1 MNREQKERL
10 IEKIEYDIKSDM
22 IAQEEKKKSNAANV
36 LMVELIV
43 NGAERIVN
51 NMTDAE
57 VIELLREIKRLK
69 DYVKTLDN
77 HNARIINQNR
87 ELQQELRNL
96 TQK

>member
-1 MNREQKERL
+1 ME
-10 IEKIEYDIKSDM
+10 
-22 IAQEEKKKSNAANV
+22 
-36 LMVELIV
+36 ELIV
-43 NGAERIVN
+43 RGVMRIVSK
-51 NMTDAE
+51 MTDAE

-69 DYVKTLDN
+69 DYIKTLDN

>member
-1 MNREQKERL
+1 MAELTVRGAVR
-10 IEKIEYDIKSDM
+10 
-22 IAQEEKKKSNAANV
+22 IA
-36 LMVELIV
+36 
-43 NGAERIVN
+43 N

-69 DYVKTLDN
+69 DYIKTLDN

-96 TQK
+96 TNK

>member
-1 MNREQKERL
+1 
-10 IEKIEYDIKSDM
+10 
-22 IAQEEKKKSNAANV
+22 
-36 LMVELIV
+36 MVVLIV
-43 NGAERIVN
+43 RGVERIVN
-51 NMTDAE
+51 KMTDAE

-69 DYVKTLDN
+69 DYIKTLDN